1 MDKKLMTSALTKYLL
16 GFVLLGEMIFLPAGT
31 LKFAQG
37 WLFMAVLFV
46 PMLIMGVVMAAKS
59 PELLRK
65 RLNGKEEK
73 GTQKAV
79 VAASGLMFAAAFA
92 AAGLSYRFGWLRLPM
107 GASIAAAVVFL
118 AGYGMYAEVLRENA
132 YLSRTV
138 EVQRGQ
144 KVIDTGLYGVIR
156 HPMYTATILMFLAA
170 PLVMGSVVS
179 FIICLAY
186 PVIITARLKN
196 EEKVLE
202 EGLEG
207 YREYKKK
214 VRYRLLP
221 FIW

>member
-46 PMLIMGVVMAAKS
+46 PMLIMGVVMAVKS

-138 EVQRGQ
+138 EIQRGQ
-144 KVIDTGLYGVIR
+144 KVIDTGLYSVIR

-202 EGLEG
+202 DGLEG

>member
-37 WLFMAVLFV
+37 RLFMAVLFV
-46 PMLIMGVVMAAKS
+46 PMLIMGVVMAVKS

-202 EGLEG
+202 DGLEG

>member
-1 MDKKLMTSALTKYLL
+1 MKDLLTTY
-16 GFVLLGEMIFLPAGT
+16 ESLPGG
-31 LKFAQG
+31 LQPSQ
-37 WLFMAVLFV
+37 L
-46 PMLIMGVVMAAKS
+46 
-59 PELLRK
+59 
-65 RLNGKEEK
+65 EEK

-79 VAASGLMFAAAFA
+79 VAASGLMFAAAFVL
-92 AAGLSYRFGWLRLPM
+92 AGLSYRFGWLRLPM

-156 HPMYTATILMFLAA
+156 HPMYTATILVFLAA

-202 EGLEG
+202 EGLDG

>member
-1 MDKKLMTSALTKYLL
+1 MDKKLMKSALTKYLL

-46 PMLIMGVVMAAKS
+46 PMLIMGVVMAVKS

-138 EVQRGQ
+138 EIQRGQ
-144 KVIDTGLYGVIR
+144 KVIDTGLYSVIR

-202 EGLEG
+202 DGLEG

>member
-46 PMLIMGVVMAAKS
+46 PMLIMGVVMAVKS

-118 AGYGMYAEVLRENA
+118 AG
-132 YLSRTV
+132 
-138 EVQRGQ
+138 
-144 KVIDTGLYGVIR
+144 
-156 HPMYTATILMFLAA
+156 
-170 PLVMGSVVS
+170 
-179 FIICLAY
+179 
-186 PVIITARLKN
+186 
-196 EEKVLE
+196 
-202 EGLEG
+202 
-207 YREYKKK
+207 
-214 VRYRLLP
+214 
-221 FIW
+221 

>member
-46 PMLIMGVVMAAKS
+46 PMLIMGVVMAVKS

-79 VAASGLMFAAAFA
+79 VAASGLMFAAAFVL
-92 AAGLSYRFGWLRLPM
+92 AGLSYRFGWLRLPM

-202 EGLEG
+202 DGLEG

>member
-16 GFVLLGEMIFLPAGT
+16 GAVLLGEMIFLPAGT

-46 PMLIMGVVMAAKS
+46 PMLIMGVVMAVKS

-202 EGLEG
+202 EGLDG

>member
-16 GFVLLGEMIFLPAGT
+16 GFVLLGGMIFLPAGT

-46 PMLIMGVVMAAKS
+46 PMLIMGVVMAVKS

-186 PVIITARLKN
+186 PAIITARLKN

-207 YREYKKK
+207 YNEYKKK

>member
-46 PMLIMGVVMAAKS
+46 PMLIMGVVMAVKS

-79 VAASGLMFAAAFA
+79 VAASGLMFAAAFT

-202 EGLEG
+202 DGLEG

>member
-46 PMLIMGVVMAAKS
+46 PMLIMGVVMAVKS

-202 EGLEG
+202 DGLEG

>member
-1 MDKKLMTSALTKYLL
+1 
-16 GFVLLGEMIFLPAGT
+16 
-31 LKFAQG
+31 
-37 WLFMAVLFV
+37 
-46 PMLIMGVVMAAKS
+46 
-59 PELLRK
+59 
-65 RLNGKEEK
+65 
-73 GTQKAV
+73 
-79 VAASGLMFAAAFA
+79 
-92 AAGLSYRFGWLRLPM
+92 
-107 GASIAAAVVFL
+107 
-118 AGYGMYAEVLRENA
+118 MYAEVLRENA

-138 EVQRGQ
+138 EIQRGQ
-144 KVIDTGLYGVIR
+144 KVIDTGLYSVIR

-202 EGLEG
+202 DGLEG

>member
-46 PMLIMGVVMAAKS
+46 PMLIMGVVMAVKS

-156 HPMYTATILMFLAA
+156 HPMYTATIMMFLAA

>member
-1 MDKKLMTSALTKYLL
+1 MDKKLMTSALTKYLM
-16 GFVLLGEMIFLPAGT
+16 GAVLLGEMIFLPAGT
-31 LKFAQG
+31 LRFAQG

-46 PMLIMGVVMAAKS
+46 PMLIMGVVMAVKS

-73 GTQKAV
+73 STQKAV

-202 EGLEG
+202 EGLDG

>member
-1 MDKKLMTSALTKYLL
+1 MDKKLMTSALTKYLM
-16 GFVLLGEMIFLPAGT
+16 GAVLLGEMIFLPAGT
-31 LKFAQG
+31 LRFAQG

-46 PMLIMGVVMAAKS
+46 PMLIMGVVMAVKS

-179 FIICLAY
+179 FIICLVY

>member
-16 GFVLLGEMIFLPAGT
+16 GAVLLGEMIFLPAGT
-31 LKFAQG
+31 LRFAQG
-37 WLFMAVLFV
+37 WLFMAV
-46 PMLIMGVVMAAKS
+46 KS

-202 EGLEG
+202 EGLDG

>member
-46 PMLIMGVVMAAKS
+46 PMLIMGVVMAVKS

-186 PVIITARLKN
+186 PAIITARLKN

>member
-1 MDKKLMTSALTKYLL
+1 MDKKLMTSALTKYLM

-31 LKFAQG
+31 LRFAQG

-46 PMLIMGVVMAAKS
+46 PMLIMGVVMAVKS

-202 EGLEG
+202 DGLEG